1 MFISFLHN
9 SPWQVPRPD
18 FSIFSKQTGNSKSP
32 GKDFFFKR
40 VVLKLFRHFHSLSIS
55 ANVGQ
60 HPSI

>member
-32 GKDFFFKR
+32 GKDFFF
-40 VVLKLFRHFHSLSIS
+40 
-55 ANVGQ
+55 
-60 HPSI
+60 